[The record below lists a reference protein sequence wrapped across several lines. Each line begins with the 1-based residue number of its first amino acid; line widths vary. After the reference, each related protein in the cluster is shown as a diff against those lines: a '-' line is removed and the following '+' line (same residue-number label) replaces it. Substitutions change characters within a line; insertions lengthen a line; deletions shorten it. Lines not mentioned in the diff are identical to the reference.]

1 MIRTPLVSLLSTTVA
16 AAAGTFIVFSSSAP
30 AASAGQAAP
39 AAQTAAAAPRVPQDL
54 RNRVLRD
61 GRARVIVELRLAAP
75 YVPEGALGDRLAV
88 ARQRQRI
95 AAAAS
100 RVVAGLARGSHRE
113 LRRFATV
120 PHVVL
125 EVTPASLAALE
136 QMPDAV
142 VSITPDVLL
151 RPSLAESVPL
161 IEADQAWASG
171 FDGQGMTIAVLDTG
185 VDKTHPFLTGKVVE
199 EACYSSST
207 AGISQTFCPNGLD
220 QQIGDGA
227 ATPCPMPTCEHG
239 THVAG
244 IAAGGD
250 TDPTHPF
257 PGVAKGASLM
267 AVQVFTQVIDSASCG
282 GAPPCVGAFS
292 SDIIAGLE
300 HVYDVAAAGTHQIVS
315 VNMSLGGET
324 FDAPCDD
331 QPYKPIIDN
340 LRSIGIATV
349 IAAGNSGW
357 PFGITAP
364 ACISTAVSVG
374 ATDKQDNVAWFTNTA
389 PFLSLFAPGDSITSS
404 VPGGGYEALSGTSMA
419 TPHVSGVW
427 AILKQAVPDAS
438 VTTVLDA
445 LQQTGLPITDTRY
458 QLVFGIG
465 ATIPRVRTLRAL
477 ATLTPI
483 TSPAPAIASVSP
495 ATMRAG
501 IAGMLT
507 VTGSGFNALSTI
519 EWNGAAKTTRAVSAT
534 TLTATIAAADAAA
547 EGTAL
552 VTVFN
557 PAPGG
562 GRTAA
567 LPVTIGPPP
576 ALTINAAIVAP
587 GDQETV
593 TLARGLGGATD
604 TLALAATTA
613 PDGTNIQSTL
623 VGAGVTDRTWTIT
636 MPTTAGAYEFRLFVN
651 GVRAAT
657 SPAVTVDPT
666 FNMRPTL
673 TSMSPTTAVA
683 GSGALTL
690 TVNGS
695 GFISS
700 SRVRWNGADRPTTL
714 VSPTQ
719 MTAAIPATDVAA
731 AATAL
736 VTAFTPSP
744 GGGTSAALTFTII
757 PAPVLTVDRTSAT
770 PGATVTATLVNGFGN
785 SNDWLAVAKVGS
797 PTTSYIQYI
806 YIGAG
811 VSTRTW
817 TVALPLV
824 PGSYEF
830 RYFPNNGWTAAAT
843 SPAVTIPTP
852 ILAVDR
858 TQAAAGTPITVTLTG
873 GFGGASA
880 WLAFAA
886 TTASDFSYVQSTLV
900 GAGVTTRSW
909 TVAAPATG
917 GAYEFRL
924 YVDSGFT
931 RIATS
936 PAVSVTAATPTVTT
950 LQPPRAV
957 AGSAAITLTVNG
969 AGFTPSSIVRWNGA
983 DRSTTYVS
991 ATQLRAAIPAT
1002 DLAVVSSAQVSVFA
1016 PPPTGG
1022 GASNAIAFAITA
1034 TPVTPSLTV
1043 DQTAVASGSPL
1054 TMTLT
1059 NGAGGTG
1066 DWLALAPVGAPN
1078 TGYVLSTS
1086 VGAGLTTRTWTVAAP
1101 VTGGTYE
1108 FRLFADYGYTR
1119 LATSPSVTVA
1129 PLAPVPTVTSL
1140 QPASAVAGTGP
1151 ITLTVNGSNFTTG
1164 AVVRW
1169 NGADRAT
1176 TFVSTAQLRATITA
1190 ADVAAIGSA
1199 QVTVFVPPPGGGV
1212 SPPIAFPITATPPAP
1227 VLTVSQTSVIGGAS
1241 VTVTLTNGAGGS
1253 ADWISFADATT
1264 PNTSYL
1270 QYVFVGAGVT
1280 TRTWTVTT
1288 PPSGGTFEFRL
1299 FLNNT
1304 FTRAATSPQVVVA
1317 PAATPVL
1324 TVDPATVAPGAPITV
1339 TLTQGF
1345 GGSGD
1350 WISFAPTGVA
1360 NTGYLAWTYV
1370 GAGVTTRT
1378 WTIAAPATT
1387 GTYEFRLFLNNTFTR
1402 TATSPTVTVR

>member
-16 AAAGTFIVFSSSAP
+16 AAAGTFIVFSNSAP
-30 AASAGQAAP
+30 AASALQATVT
-39 AAQTAAAAPRVPQDL
+39 AQAAAASPRVPQEL

-61 GRARVIVELRLAAP
+61 GRARVIVELRLPTAH
-75 YVPEGALGDRLAV
+75 VPEGELRDQIAV

-95 AAAAS
+95 AAAAT
-100 RVVAGLARGSHRE
+100 RVVAALARGSHRE
-113 LRRFATV
+113 IRRFTTV

-142 VSITPDVLL
+142 ASIAPDVVV

-161 IEADQAWASG
+161 IEADQAWSSG
-171 FDGQGMTIAVLDTG
+171 FDGHGMTIAVLDTG

-199 EACYSSST
+199 EACYSSTS

-220 QQIGDGA
+220 TQIGDGA

-257 PGVAKGASLM
+257 PGVAKGADLM
-267 AVQVFTQVIDSASCG
+267 AVQVFTQVIDAASCG
-282 GAPPCVGAFS
+282 GTAPCVGAFS

-300 HVYDVAAAGTHQIVS
+300 HVYDVALAGQHQISS
-315 VNMSLGGET
+315 VNMSLGGDV
-324 FDAPCDD
+324 FDAACDD

-340 LRSIGIATV
+340 LRSIGVATV

-374 ATDKQDNVAWFTNTA
+374 ATDKQDNVAWFSNTA

-404 VPGGGYEALSGTSMA
+404 VPGGGYEPLSGTSMA
-419 TPHVSGVW
+419 TPHVAGVW
-427 AILKQAVPDAS
+427 AILKQAAPDAS
-438 VTTVLDA
+438 VSTILDA
-445 LQQTGLPITDTRY
+445 LQHTGLPITDTRY
-458 QLVFGIG
+458 ELVFGVG
-465 ATIPRVRTLRAL
+465 PTIPRVRTLRAL

-483 TSPAPAIASVSP
+483 TSPTPTIASVTP
-495 ATMRAG
+495 TTMRAG
-501 IAGMLT
+501 IGGTLT
-507 VTGSGFNALSTI
+507 VTGAGFNALSTI
-519 EWNGAAKTTRAVSAT
+519 EWNGAARTTRAANAT
-534 TLTATIAAADAAA
+534 TLQATIAAADVAA
-547 EGTAL
+547 EGTAF

-576 ALTINAAIVAP
+576 TLTISAPIVAP

-593 TLARGLGGATD
+593 TLARGVGGATD
-604 TLALAATTA
+604 TLALAATGA
-613 PDGTNIQSTL
+613 PDGTNLQSTF
-623 VGAGVTDRTWTIT
+623 VGTGVTDRTWTVP
-636 MPTTAGAYEFRLFVN
+636 MPTAAGAYEFRLFVN

-657 SPAVTVDPT
+657 SAPVTVDPT
-666 FNMRPTL
+666 YNLHPTL

-695 GFISS
+695 GFIAA

-714 VSPTQ
+714 LSAAQ
-719 MTAAIPATDVAA
+719 MTAAISAADVATA
-731 AATAL
+731 GTAL
-736 VTAFTPSP
+736 VTVFTPAP
-744 GGGTSAALTFTII
+744 GGGTSASLTFTII

-785 SNDWLAVAKVGS
+785 SNDWLALATVGS

-806 YIGAG
+806 YVGAG

-817 TVALPLV
+817 SVTLPLV

-843 SPAVTIPTP
+843 SPPVTIPTP
-852 ILAVDR
+852 ILAVDK
-858 TQAAAGTPITVTLTG
+858 TQATAGTPITVTLTG

-886 TTASDFSYVQSTLV
+886 TSASDFSYVQSVLV
-900 GAGVTTRSW
+900 GAGVTTRTW
-909 TVAAPATG
+909 TVTAPATG

-924 YVDSGFT
+924 YVDGGFT

-936 PAVSVTAATPTVTT
+936 PAVTVSAASPTVAT
-950 LQPPRAV
+950 LQPPRV
-957 AGSAAITLTVNG
+957 VVGSAAITLTVNG
-969 AGFTPSSIVRWNGA
+969 TGFTPTSIVRWNGA
-983 DRSTTYVS
+983 DRPTTYVS

-1002 DLAVVSSAQVSVFA
+1002 DLAAVGSAQVSVFA
-1016 PPPTGG
+1016 APPGGG

-1034 TPVTPSLTV
+1034 TPLTPSLTV
-1043 DQTAVASGSPL
+1043 DQTSVASGSPL
-1054 TMTLT
+1054 TVTLT

-1066 DWLALAPVGAPN
+1066 DWLAFAPVGTPN
-1078 TGYVLSTS
+1078 TGYVLSTY
-1086 VGAGLTTRTWTVAAP
+1086 VGAGVTTRTWTIAAP
-1101 VTGGTYE
+1101 ATGGTYE
-1108 FRLFADYGYTR
+1108 FRLFADYVYTR

-1129 PLAPVPTVTSL
+1129 PLAPAPTVSSL

-1151 ITLTVNGSNFTTG
+1151 ITLTVNGSGFTST

-1176 TFVSTAQLRATITA
+1176 TFASTAQLRATIPA
-1190 ADVAAIGSA
+1190 ADLAAIGSA
-1199 QVTVFVPPPGGGV
+1199 QVTVFVPAPGGGV
-1212 SPPIAFPITATPPAP
+1212 SSPITFPITATPPAP
-1227 VLTVSQTSVIGGAS
+1227 ALTVSQTSVIGGAS

-1253 ADWISFADATT
+1253 GDWISFADVTT
-1264 PNTSYL
+1264 PNASYL
-1270 QYVFVGAGVT
+1270 QYTYVGAGVT

-1304 FTRAATSPQVVVA
+1304 FTRSATSPSVVVA

-1324 TVDPATVAPGAPITV
+1324 TVDSATVAPGAPITV

-1378 WTIAAPATT
+1378 WTVAAPTTT
-1387 GTYEFRLFLNNTFTR
+1387 GTYEFRLFLNNNFTR